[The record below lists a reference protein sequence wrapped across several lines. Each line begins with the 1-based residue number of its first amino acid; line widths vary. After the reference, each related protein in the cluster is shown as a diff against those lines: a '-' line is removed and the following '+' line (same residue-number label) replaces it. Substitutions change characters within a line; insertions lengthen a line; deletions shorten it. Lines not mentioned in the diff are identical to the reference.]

1 MFTFVLDGYPKK
13 RMEMQPSYKGNRVYH
28 DKDDFRAQKKKAES
42 LIRDCVPFVVARH
55 PEAEADD
62 VIADLVLGLL
72 PSADE
77 KIVVSSDTD
86 FIQLCQDA
94 SNTYLYNPIKKE
106 FRDIP
111 DYPYAK
117 WKALRGDS
125 ADNIAGLKGIGNK
138 RAKALL
144 EGTNLEDFFE
154 KRPENRCQYLENL
167 AMISLTAMDQ
177 EDRTHVEYSYPR
189 MSLETL
195 REAFTQLKFKSMI
208 SDGAWKKFSA
218 PFTELKDGTKYFI
231 T

>member
-1 MFTFVLDGYPKK
+1 
-13 RMEMQPSYKGNRVYH
+13 MEMQPTYKGNRVYH
-28 DKDDFRAQKKKAES
+28 DKDGFRAQKKKAES
-42 LIRDCVPFVVARH
+42 LIRECVPFVVARH

-94 SNTYLYNPIKKE
+94 LNTYLYNPIKKE

-125 ADNIAGLKGIGNK
+125 ADNIAGLRGIGNK
-138 RAKALL
+138 RAQTLL
-144 EGTNLEDFFE
+144 EGTNLEDFFD
-154 KRPENRCQYLENL
+154 KRPDNRSQYLENL
-167 AMISLTAMDQ
+167 AMISLTTMGQ
-177 EDRTHVEYSYPR
+177 EDRACVEYSYPQ

-195 REAFTQLKFKSMI
+195 RDAFTQLKFKSMI
-208 SDGAWKKFSA
+208 SDGAWKKYSA